1 MDIEKIIESIE
12 EKIDGCPTIPFW
24 GRGIID
30 KDELLDM
37 LQEMKNK
44 LPEELSQAKWVNNER
59 QRIINDAQ
67 KRAETMIK
75 ETEEKIAAM
84 VTSTILLSRLMLRLT
99 RLLTALSR
107 TLEKSDLVQTSTLMT
122 FSALWKKNLSK
133 QLKLSALT
141 ETAIDNMINLRCGS
155 NFPHLIF

>member
-67 KRAETMIK
+67 KRAEAMIK

-84 VTSTILLSRLMLRLT
+84 VNEHDITQQAYAKANQIVDSAQQNSREIRLGANQYADDVLRALEEE
-99 RLLTALSR
+99 LIKTA
-107 TLEKSDLVQTSTLMT
+107 D
-122 FSALWKKNLSK
+122 
-133 QLKLSALT
+133 
-141 ETAIDNMINLRCGS
+141 AIRANRNS
-155 NFPHLIF
+155 NR

>member
-12 EKIDGCPTIPFW
+12 EKIDSCPTIPFW

-67 KRAETMIK
+67 KRAEAMVK

-84 VTSTILLSRLMLRLT
+84 VNEHDITQQAYAKANQIVDSAQQNSREIRLGANQYADDVLRALEEE
-99 RLLTALSR
+99 LIKTAEAIRANRNS
-107 TLEKSDLVQTSTLMT
+107 
-122 FSALWKKNLSK
+122 SK
-133 QLKLSALT
+133 
-141 ETAIDNMINLRCGS
+141 
-155 NFPHLIF
+155 

>member
-67 KRAETMIK
+67 KRAEAMIK

-84 VTSTILLSRLMLRLT
+84 VNEHDITQQAYAKANQIVDSAQQNSREIRLGANQYADDVLRALEEE
-99 RLLTALSR
+99 LIKTA
-107 TLEKSDLVQTSTLMT
+107 E
-122 FSALWKKNLSK
+122 
-133 QLKLSALT
+133 
-141 ETAIDNMINLRCGS
+141 AIRANRNNNR
-155 NFPHLIF
+155 

>member
-84 VTSTILLSRLMLRLT
+84 VNEHDITQQAYAKANQIVDSAQQNSREIRLGANQYADDVLRALEEE
-99 RLLTALSR
+99 LIKTA
-107 TLEKSDLVQTSTLMT
+107 D
-122 FSALWKKNLSK
+122 
-133 QLKLSALT
+133 
-141 ETAIDNMINLRCGS
+141 AIRANRNINR
-155 NFPHLIF
+155 

>member
-44 LPEELSQAKWVNNER
+44 LTEELSQAKWVNNER

-84 VTSTILLSRLMLRLT
+84 VNEHDITQQAYAKANQIVDSAQQNSREIRLGANQYADDVLRALEEE
-99 RLLTALSR
+99 LIKTA
-107 TLEKSDLVQTSTLMT
+107 D
-122 FSALWKKNLSK
+122 
-133 QLKLSALT
+133 
-141 ETAIDNMINLRCGS
+141 AIRANRNS
-155 NFPHLIF
+155 NR